1 MNTAALEDFASDAV
15 NAIAKFNLNFIL
27 STDQFGRTDFVIDP
41 LHWESIGYAD
51 DAAIANVPND
61 RRGLYAFAICKTS
74 AVLPPHCYVLYI
86 GIAGK
91 GGSTR
96 SLRARYRDYLNTKK
110 VLKRERIARMIGT
123 WHPVLRFY
131 FAPVDNAVTSAQL
144 EELEKQLNST
154 LLPPFAEGDL
164 EAGIKQQRRAFR

>member
-1 MNTAALEDFASDAV
+1 MDIASLEDFASDAAS
-15 NAIAKFNLNFIL
+15 AIAKFNVNFTL
-27 STDQFGRTDFVIDP
+27 STDQFDRDDFVVDP
-41 LHWESIGYAD
+41 LHWESIGYG
-51 DAAIANVPND
+51 DAEIANVPD
-61 RRGLYAFAICKTS
+61 DSRGLYAFAVCKTS
-74 AVLPPHCYVLYI
+74 TVLPPHCYVLYI
-86 GIAGK
+86 GIAGRR
-91 GGSTR
+91 SER
-96 SLRARYRDYLNTKK
+96 SLRERYKDYLNARK

-131 FAPVDNAVTSAQL
+131 FAPVDDAVTSEQL